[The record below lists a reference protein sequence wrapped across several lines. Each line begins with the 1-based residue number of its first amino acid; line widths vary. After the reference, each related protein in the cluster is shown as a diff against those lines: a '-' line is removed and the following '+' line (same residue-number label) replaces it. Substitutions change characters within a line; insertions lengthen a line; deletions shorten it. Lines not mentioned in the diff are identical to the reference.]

1 MKTSMIVGIVL
12 IVLGVAGLFYKNF
25 SYTKEETVLEIGSL
39 KATAEVE
46 KNVTIPDALG
56 IAAIIAGLVV
66 IGIGRK

>member
-12 IVLGVAGLFYKNF
+12 IILGVAGLFYKNF

-46 KNVTIPDALG
+46 KNVTVPDALG

>member
-1 MKTSMIVGIVL
+1 MKKSLIVGVIL
-12 IVLGVAGLFYKNF
+12 IVLGAAGLFYKNF

-46 KNVTIPDALG
+46 KNISVPDALG

-66 IGIGRK
+66 IGLGRK

>member
-46 KNVTIPDALG
+46 KNVTVPDALG

>member
-1 MKTSMIVGIVL
+1 MKTSLVVGIIL
-12 IVLGVAGLFYKNF
+12 IVLGIAGLFYKNF

-46 KNVTIPDALG
+46 KEITVPDALG

-66 IGIGRK
+66 IGLGRK

>member
-1 MKTSMIVGIVL
+1 MKTSLVVGIVL

-46 KNVTIPDALG
+46 KNVTVPDALG

-66 IGIGRK
+66 IGLGRK

>member
-1 MKTSMIVGIVL
+1 MKTSLVVGIVL

-25 SYTKEETVLEIGSL
+25 TYTKEETVLEIGSL

-46 KNVTIPDALG
+46 KNVTVPDALG

-66 IGIGRK
+66 IGLGRK

>member
-1 MKTSMIVGIVL
+1 MKTSMVVGIVL

-46 KNVTIPDALG
+46 KNVTVPDALG

-66 IGIGRK
+66 IGLGRK

>member
-1 MKTSMIVGIVL
+1 MRTSLVVGVIL
-12 IVLGVAGLFYKNF
+12 IALGAAGLFYKNF

-46 KNVTIPDALG
+46 KEITVPDALG

-66 IGIGRK
+66 IGLGRK

>member
-46 KNVTIPDALG
+46 KNVTVPDALG
-56 IAAIIAGLVV
+56 IAAINAGLVV